1 MFNMGVAKI
10 ILVVYNQCQLIKQAI
25 CASTLSSLSYC
36 RESGNTYCND
46 SLKCI
51 FADGEPSAY

>member
-1 MFNMGVAKI
+1 MGGVVKS
-10 ILVVYNQCQLIKQAI
+10 ILVVYNQGKLIKQAI
-25 CASTLSSLSYC
+25 CASSFPSLSYC
-36 RESGNTYCND
+36 RESGNTYYND